1 MNLRGITSR
10 DVWANEKIDVY
21 KPIQRICIIPKG
33 DLLKIV
39 EKNDF
44 KTFVNAVIK
53 NESQKIVG
61 VKSKGDKFVYD
72 TVNSADE
79 LRLDFDVTLLPPKKY
94 FFPPWET
101 LFNYSMSPDISGSS
115 VIDDN
120 PLILFGVHPYDIA
133 ALLQMDEVF
142 RETKSDLNYLKK
154 REASTIIGV
163 NINTMSKWCFAD
175 SMGCL
180 TIDDGYD
187 LMLTDIGNDYFVEVG
202 SERGEELLTKYGKNV
217 ISSTNRHNQKVE
229 QIKSEM
235 KCEQRL
241 NFPLEYVP
249 DLLEKNYENSEFWK
263 EYSDS
268 CYSCGSCVMVCPT
281 CYCFDVRDTLD
292 LRLESGQRKR
302 TWDGCLLED
311 FARVATGENF
321 RPTKLERYR
330 HRYFKKGKYLFDRFG
345 FVCCVGCG
353 RCSSQCLPDIANP
366 VKVFNQLHEKTVK
379 AGMEIRYAPPPSIDI
394 KTEEDID
401 FVPRL
406 ATIIKKTVMTER
418 ETLFEIQLDD
428 KTELEHTPG
437 QFVQVTVFGVGEAP
451 LSVSSSPTKKG
462 TFELCIRK
470 VGNVTSALHR
480 MKEGD
485 KIGIR
490 GPFGNGF
497 PVNLLRGCD
506 IVFMAGGLGIVP
518 LRSLINYVLDKRS
531 EYGKITILYGCRE
544 PCEVLFGD
552 EVKEWEARADT
563 EQYLT
568 VDKCPDNVCW
578 EGHIGVITSLVPY
591 VTFTPK
597 TICATVVGPPVMYKF
612 VIQSLKEMGVKDNHI
627 LLSLE
632 RRMRCAVGK
641 CGHCQINNLYVCKDG
656 PVFNYQD
663 IKGLEE
669 AL

>member
-1 MNLRGITSR
+1 M
-10 DVWANEKIDVY
+10 
-21 KPIQRICIIPKG
+21 
-33 DLLKIV
+33 KIV

-44 KTFVNAVIK
+44 KTFVNAIVK
-53 NESQKIVG
+53 NEPGRTVG
-61 VKSKGDKFVYD
+61 VKSKGNKFVYD
-72 TVNSADE
+72 ALNSADE

-101 LFNYSMSPDISGSS
+101 LFSYSLSHKTSNSN
-115 VIDDN
+115 VIDEE
-120 PLILFGVHPYDIA
+120 PLILIGVHPYDIA

-142 RETKSDLNYLKK
+142 RETKSDLYYLKK
-154 REASTIIGV
+154 REVSTIIGI
-163 NINTMSKWCFAD
+163 NINNISKWCFAD

-180 TIDDGYD
+180 TIDDGFD
-187 LMLTDIGNDYFVEVG
+187 LMLTDLGSEYFVEIG
-202 SERGEELLTKYGKNV
+202 SERGEELLIQYAENAANP
-217 ISSTNRHNQKVE
+217 TNYQIQKAE
-229 QIKSEM
+229 KKKSEI
-235 KCEQRL
+235 KCEQNL
-241 NFPLEYVP
+241 NFPLEYIP
-249 DLLEKNYENSEFWK
+249 DLLERNYGNSELWQ
-263 EYSDS
+263 EYSDP

-281 CYCFDVRDTLD
+281 CYCFDVKDVVD
-292 LRLESGQRKR
+292 LTLESGQRKR

-311 FARVATGENF
+311 FAKVATGENF
-321 RPTKLERYR
+321 RSTRLERYR
-330 HRYFKKGKYLFDRFG
+330 HRFFKKGKYLFDRFG

-353 RCSSQCLPDIANP
+353 RCSSQCLPDITNP
-366 VKVFNQLHEKTVK
+366 VKVFNDLFQKTVD
-379 AGMEIRYAPPPSIDI
+379 AGIRIDYYPKPPIDI
-394 KTEEDID
+394 KIEEDID

-406 ATIIKKTVMTER
+406 ATIIRKTVMTER
-418 ETLFEIQLDD
+418 ETLFEIQLEDNS
-428 KTELEHTPG
+428 ELGHTPG

-462 TFELCIRK
+462 SFELCVRR
-470 VGNVTSALHR
+470 VGNVTSALHN
-480 MKEGD
+480 MEAGD
-485 KIGIR
+485 RIGIR

-497 PVNLLRGCD
+497 PVNLLKGCD

-518 LRSLINYVLDKRS
+518 LRSLIWYVLDKRN

-597 TICATVVGPPVMYKF
+597 TICATVVGPPIMYKF
-612 VIQSLKEMGVKDNHI
+612 VIQSLKEMGVADNHI